1 MTGTT
6 SSVEARQ
13 GSTLEV
19 LRRTDFPE
27 LGERAEGKVR
37 DIYLQPSRAIFI
49 TTDRHSSFDRIIAHI
64 PGKGEILNR
73 TSAFWF
79 EQTKDIVPNHILAVP
94 DPNVTVGK
102 RCKPLRIEVVMRGYL
117 TGVTGTSIWTHYK
130 NGQRDFGSFT
140 LPDGMRKN
148 EQLPSP
154 AFTPSTKEQ
163 THDVTVTPGE
173 VVERGLMSKDMLD
186 RVEDVAKR
194 LFKRGQDTARDR
206 GLILVDTKYEM
217 GLDENGTLTLIDEV
231 HTPDSSRWWMADSY
245 AERLAAGREPDYFD
259 KEFLRQWFMDHCDPY
274 NDPTIPEAP
283 AELVRELAER
293 YQQIFARLTGGS
305 LTPRIP
311 GQKIEDRIR
320 TNLAAYADA
329 IAVVATITL
338 PVTLRRPPG

>member
-1 MTGTT
+1 MTATT

-13 GSTLEV
+13 ASTPEV

-27 LGERAEGKVR
+27 LGERTEGKVR

-79 EQTKDIVPNHILAVP
+79 EQTKDIVPNHVIAIP

-117 TGVTGTSIWTHYK
+117 TGVTGTSIWTHYQK
-130 NGQRDFGSFT
+130 GQRDFGSFV
-140 LPDGMRKN
+140 LPDGMKKN
-148 EQLPSP
+148 EPLPSP

-163 THDVTVTPGE
+163 THDVTITPKE
-173 VVERGLMSKDMLD
+173 VVERGLMSKDMLE

-194 LFKRGQDTARDR
+194 LFKRGQEMALAR

-217 GLDENGTLTLIDEV
+217 GLDENGVLTLIDEI

-245 AERLAAGREPDYFD
+245 AQRMAAGQEPEYFD

-274 NDPTIPEAP
+274 HDAIIPDAP
-283 AELVRELAER
+283 AELVQELAAR
-293 YQQIFARLTGGS
+293 YQRIFASLTGQS
-305 LTPRIP
+305 LTPRTP
-311 GQKIEDRIR
+311 GQSIEQRIR
-320 TNLAAYADA
+320 KNLAAYA
-329 IAVVATITL
+329 V
-338 PVTLRRPPG
+338 